1 MNTMTI
7 DCGGDS
13 HRLLFEGSPN
23 ECSGATTTK
32 RD

>member
-7 DCGGDS
+7 DYGGDS

-23 ECSGATTTK
+23 ECGGATTTE